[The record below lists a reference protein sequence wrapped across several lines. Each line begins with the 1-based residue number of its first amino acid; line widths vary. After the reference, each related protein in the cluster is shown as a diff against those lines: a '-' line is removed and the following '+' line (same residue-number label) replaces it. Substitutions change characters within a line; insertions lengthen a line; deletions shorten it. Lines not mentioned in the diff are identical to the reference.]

1 MVLPVMKVAA
11 IDIGSNS
18 IHMVIARVG
27 RTGFEIIDRAKE
39 MVGLGR
45 STLTTGR
52 LSPAAIDVGF
62 RTLET
67 FKRLAEKHQADP
79 ILAVATSAV
88 REAKNGGEFTLRVW
102 DRLGLHIDVVTGA
115 EEARLIF
122 LAAAH
127 ALDFRRQRPIVV
139 DIGGGSLEVMAGE
152 GTELKWVE
160 SLKLGVV
167 RLTERFI
174 RSDPPEPRDIAALR
188 AHLDRSLAAV
198 FRRARRLR
206 PTLLVGTSGTLL
218 NLTAMAAALDR
229 DEVPQ
234 RLNNRALP
242 LRRLKAV
249 RERVLGSD
257 AEERAR
263 MRGLD
268 RRRVDLIPA
277 GAVLAETLLEG
288 FGVDEMRACDSALR
302 EGMLLDFMARH
313 AEEVAAADRVPDLRR
328 RSVLQL
334 AERLRSDDAHGRHVA
349 ELALKL
355 FDSIRAIHG
364 LGRREREL
372 LEFAALL
379 HDVGLYVNHSKHHR
393 HSQYL
398 ITHGELRGFEP
409 EEIAVIASV
418 ARFHKGAPPKPSHE
432 ELAQLPLEARRLI
445 IQLTA
450 ILRVADSFDRSHHG
464 VVRDVHVMR
473 RNGRL
478 KIRLDT
484 AGRDAALELWG
495 AERKSDLW
503 EKCFDVDL
511 EFEIEREQK
520 EARA

>member
-1 MVLPVMKVAA
+1 MRIAA

-27 RTGFEIIDRAKE
+27 RAGFEIVDRAKE

-45 STLTTGR
+45 STLSTGR

-62 RTLET
+62 RTLES
-67 FKRLAEKHQADP
+67 FKRLAEKHGADP

-88 REAKNGGEFTLRVW
+88 REAKNGGEFALRVW
-102 DRLGLHIDVVTGA
+102 DRLGLHVDVITGV

-127 ALDFRRQRPIVV
+127 AVDFRRQRPIVIDV
-139 DIGGGSLEVMAGE
+139 GGGSVEIIAGQ
-152 GTELKWVE
+152 GNQVRWIE

-167 RLTERFI
+167 RLTERFL
-174 RSDPPEPRDIAALR
+174 RSDPPEPREIAALQS
-188 AHLDRSLAAV
+188 HLDRTLAPV
-198 FRRARRLR
+198 FRRARRFR
-206 PTLLVGTSGTLL
+206 PSLLVGTSGTLL
-218 NLTAMAAALDR
+218 NLTAMAAALETGKTPAR
-229 DEVPQ
+229 IH
-234 RLNNRALP
+234 NRTLT
-242 LRRLKAV
+242 LRRLGAV
-249 RERVLGSD
+249 RERVLAYD
-257 AEERAR
+257 ADRRSELV
-263 MRGLD
+263 GLD

-277 GAVLAETLLEG
+277 GTLLAETLIEG
-288 FGVDEMRACDSALR
+288 FGLNQLRACDWALR
-302 EGMLLDFMARH
+302 EGILLDFIAKH
-313 AEEVAAADRVPDLRR
+313 ADEVAAADRVPDVRR

-334 AERLRSDDAHGRHVA
+334 AERLRSDAAHGRHVA
-349 ELALKL
+349 ALALKL
-355 FDSIRAIHG
+355 FDSIRALHG

-398 ITHGELRGFEP
+398 ITHGELRGFTP
-409 EEIAVIASV
+409 EEITVIAAI

-432 ELAQLPLEARRLI
+432 ELTELSPEARRLVV
-445 IQLTA
+445 QLTA

-464 VVRDVHVMR
+464 VVRDLRIAR

-478 KIRLDT
+478 TIRLDT

-503 EKCFDVDL
+503 EKCFDIDL
-511 EFEIEREQK
+511 EFELERERRESPQ
-520 EARA
+520 

>member
-1 MVLPVMKVAA
+1 MRIAA

-18 IHMVIARVG
+18 IHMVIAHVG
-27 RTGFEIIDRAKE
+27 RAGFEIVDRAKE

-45 STLTTGR
+45 STLSTGR

-67 FKRLAEKHQADP
+67 FKRLAEKLGADP

-88 REAKNGGEFTLRVW
+88 REAKNGGEFALRVW
-102 DRLGLHIDVVTGA
+102 DRLGLHVDVITGV

-127 ALDFRRQRPIVV
+127 AVDFRRQRPIVIDV
-139 DIGGGSLEVMAGE
+139 GGGSVEIIAGQ
-152 GTELKWVE
+152 GDQIRWIE

-167 RLTERFI
+167 RLTERFL
-174 RSDPPEPRDIAALR
+174 RSDPPEPREIATLQS
-188 AHLDRSLAAV
+188 HLDRTLAPV
-198 FRRARRLR
+198 FRRARRFR
-206 PTLLVGTSGTLL
+206 PSLLVGTSGTLL
-218 NLTAMAAALDR
+218 NLTAMAAALETGNAPAR
-229 DEVPQ
+229 IH
-234 RLNNRALP
+234 NRTLT
-242 LRRLKAV
+242 LRRLAAV
-249 RERVLGSD
+249 REKVLAYD
-257 AEERAR
+257 AEGRSELV
-263 MRGLD
+263 GLD

-277 GAVLAETLLEG
+277 GTLLAETLIEG
-288 FGVDEMRACDSALR
+288 FGLNQLRACDWALR
-302 EGMLLDFMARH
+302 EGILLDFIASH
-313 AEEVAAADRVPDLRR
+313 ADEVAAADRVPDLRR

-334 AERLRSDDAHGRHVA
+334 AERLRSDAAHGRHVA
-349 ELALKL
+349 ALALKL
-355 FDSIRAIHG
+355 FDSIHGLHG

-398 ITHGELRGFEP
+398 ITHGELRGFTP
-409 EEIAVIASV
+409 EEIAVIATI

-432 ELAQLPLEARRLI
+432 ELTELSPEARRLV

-464 VVRDVHVMR
+464 VVRDLRIAR

-478 KIRLDT
+478 TVRLDT

-503 EKCFDVDL
+503 EKCFDIEL
-511 EFEIEREQK
+511 EFELERER
-520 EARA
+520 RATPR